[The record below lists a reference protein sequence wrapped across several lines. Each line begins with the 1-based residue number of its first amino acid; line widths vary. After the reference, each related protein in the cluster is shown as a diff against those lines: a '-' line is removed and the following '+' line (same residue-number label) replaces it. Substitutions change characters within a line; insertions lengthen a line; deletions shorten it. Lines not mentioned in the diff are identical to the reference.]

1 MNNLRSWRQS
11 FAVRGVSWRR
21 GLDWAIKNIPFCF
34 HPFLIVFWTLFFFFF
49 AGASRRAVLSNVAAI
64 FPGSGAAVNYLRA
77 FRVFHNFAWTLTE
90 SAAHRLHKTRFDCEL
105 SGANILDALLAAN
118 GAIVLTAHMGSYD
131 LGAALFAEQFQ
142 REMRMVRAPESDKAT
157 AQHVDLALRQAGA
170 GSVKVDYSTEG
181 SALSL
186 DLLNALRRGEI
197 VSIQGDRAVEN
208 VSSAQTELFGR
219 KVSLP
224 SGPFVLAL
232 IAPAPIYPLFV
243 VRTGYRKYRI
253 IVREPIV
260 CARTERSRDE
270 DVAEAMAKWSRVLE
284 DMIDEH
290 WAQWYAFT
298 PIFPS
303 ISANDSPRAF

>member
-1 MNNLRSWRQS
+1 MG
-11 FAVRGVSWRR
+11 GVSWRR
-21 GLDWAIKNIPFCF
+21 GLDRAIKNIPFCF
-34 HPFLIVFWTLFFFFF
+34 HPFLISFWTLFFFVF
-49 AGASRRAVLSNVAAI
+49 AAASRRAVLSNVAAI
-64 FPGSGAAVNYLRA
+64 FPGSSAAINYLRA

-90 SAAHRLHKTRFDCEL
+90 SAVHRLHKTRFDCEL
-105 SGANILDALLAAN
+105 NGKNILDELLAAK
-118 GAIVLTAHMGSYD
+118 GAILLTAHMGSYD

-142 REMRMVRAPESDKAT
+142 REMRMVRAPESDEAS
-157 AQHVDLALRQAGA
+157 AQHVDLALKQAGA

-197 VSIQGDRAVEN
+197 ISIQGDRVVEN
-208 VSSAQTELFGR
+208 VSSAKAQLFGR

-232 IAPAPIYPLFV
+232 VVPAPIYPLFV

-260 CARTERSRDE
+260 CARTMRSRDE

-284 DMIDEH
+284 DMIKEH

-298 PIFPS
+298 PIFGS
-303 ISANDSPRAF
+303 DKR

>member
-105 SGANILDALLAAN
+105 SGANILDALLAGN

>member
-1 MNNLRSWRQS
+1 MNNFRSWRQD

-34 HPFLIVFWTLFFFFF
+34 HPFLIFFWTLFFFFF
-49 AGASRRAVLSNVAAI
+49 AGASRRAVLSNVAVI
-64 FPGSGAAVNYLRA
+64 FPGSNAPINYLRA
-77 FRVFHNFAWTLTE
+77 FRVFHNFAWTLTD
-90 SAAHRLHKTRFDCEL
+90 SAVHRIHQTRFDCEL
-105 SGANILDALLAAN
+105 NGANIFDELLAAR

-142 REMRMVRAPESDKAT
+142 REMRMVRAPESDEAS
-157 AQHVDLALRQAGA
+157 AQHVDLALKQAGA
-170 GSVKVDYSTEG
+170 GSVKVDYSG
-181 SALSL
+181 AGDALSL

-197 VSIQGDRAVEN
+197 ISIQGDRAVEN
-208 VSSAQTELFGR
+208 VSSAQAQLFGHE
-219 KVSLP
+219 VSLP

-260 CARTERSRDE
+260 CPRTARSRDE
-270 DVAEAMAKWSRVLE
+270 DLAEAMAEWSRVLE
-284 DMIDEH
+284 RMINEH

-298 PIFPS
+298 PIFAS
-303 ISANDSPRAF
+303 DKR

>member
-1 MNNLRSWRQS
+1 MNNFRSWRQD

-21 GLDWAIKNIPFCF
+21 GLDWAIKNIPFCV
-34 HPFLIVFWTLFFFFF
+34 HPFLILFWTLFFFFF
-49 AGASRRAVLSNVAAI
+49 AGDSRRAVLSNVAAI
-64 FPGSGAAVNYLRA
+64 FPGSGAAANYRRA
-77 FRVFHNFAWTLTE
+77 FRVFYNYAWTLTE
-90 SAAHRLHKTRFDCEL
+90 SAVHRLHKTRFDCEL
-105 SGANILDALLAAN
+105 SGKDILDELLAAK
-118 GAIVLTAHMGSYD
+118 GAILLTAHMGSYD
-131 LGAALFAEQFQ
+131 LGAALFAEQFE
-142 REMRMVRAPESDKAT
+142 REMRMVRAPESDEAS
-157 AQHVDLALRQAGA
+157 AQHVDLALKQAGA

-197 VSIQGDRAVEN
+197 ISIQGDRAVEN
-208 VSSAQTELFGR
+208 VSSAKAHLFGH

-224 SGPFVLAL
+224 NGPFVLAL

-260 CARTERSRDE
+260 CARTARSRDE

-284 DMIDEH
+284 EMIIEH

-298 PIFPS
+298 PIFAS
-303 ISANDSPRAF
+303 DKR